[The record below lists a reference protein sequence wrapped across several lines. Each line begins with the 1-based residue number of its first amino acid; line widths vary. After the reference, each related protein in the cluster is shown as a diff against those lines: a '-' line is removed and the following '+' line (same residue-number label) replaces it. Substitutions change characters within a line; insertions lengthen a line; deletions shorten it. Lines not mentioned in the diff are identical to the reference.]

1 MSQVLAFDFGAS
13 GGRAILA
20 KYDAASGSLKYE
32 EIHRFENGPMDCG
45 GKLCWDFPYL
55 LAEIKKELKRLAK
68 FAASRIPWLL
78 IPGVLITALLT
89 AQAKLWACLP
99 ITAIP
104 AQKIMP
110 DKAYEKISAGKDF
123 MQPREI
129 KLCP

>member
-55 LAEIKKELKRLAK
+55 LAEIKKGIEKACEICGKPDSLA
-68 FAASRIPWLL
+68 FDTWGVDYGL
-78 IPGVLITALLT
+78 IDGAGKIMG
-89 AQAKLWACLP
+89 LP

-104 AQKIMP
+104 AQKICPIRHM
-110 DKAYEKISAGKDF
+110 KKYRRKSF

>member
-55 LAEIKKELKRLAK
+55 LAEIKKGIEKACEICGKPDSLA
-68 FAASRIPWLL
+68 FDTWGVDYGL
-78 IPGVLITALLT
+78 IDGAGKIMG
-89 AQAKLWACLP
+89 LP
-99 ITAIP
+99 ANYRDPRT
-104 AQKIMP
+104 KNMP
-110 DKAYEKISAGKDF
+110 DKAYEK
-123 MQPREI
+123 
-129 KLCP
+129 